1 MYRLTI
7 FVFAVACVAFLLAC
21 APPKE
26 PGAVAQLQDEND
38 ARMYPNRRVPEEPSA
53 VAQLQAAINKETVEA
68 DLDGALAQFRAI
80 VTKYEKTD
88 RAVTAMA
95 LVHIGECY
103 RKKGDAESRRVFEQV
118 ERDYPDQKEAVS
130 RARAGLAG
138 PGGRGEMTAVSV
150 WNDAPP
156 PGAFNIAGDQP
167 LLPYR
172 SNRSGDLMLRN
183 LTTGESDNL
192 TNIGPGERGKVL
204 GSGLISADGK
214 MVAYD
219 WSTLVTTDGATI
231 SLSAVDEDR
240 KEIRTI
246 GSDGAGMK
254 IHISGKSTS
263 VPGIVAISPDHRT
276 LLVSAWAAASASTP
290 AHPILQR
297 LSLIDGTL
305 TPFANGFWS
314 NAASFSTDGRFV
326 ALEGAPEGAK
336 PVSRGLYVANAD
348 GTNLRRLLDEPVFT
362 PRWTADGKW
371 IAFKAE
377 RTANQPALWAIPAAG
392 GEPRLLKQEPSINGL
407 YGFTRDGSLFYSA
420 GKSLTDI
427 QLARLDSATH
437 ALTGQARRFI
447 DTFAGQN
454 DDLKFSPDGKWM
466 AWRSRRKDG
475 YVLVVRATIGGEERV
490 LYHLAGVGG
499 YAWLPDSSALLVRRR
514 AGDMSGLQRIDV
526 PDGHVTELDWGA
538 FPPGMPVVTEGGKSL
553 LWSRC
558 NSVGCEL
565 ARIDT
570 QTKTEAIEPMGGF
583 VERGPSVLSPDGK
596 WLAIVG
602 RTPST
607 TIFSLFV
614 RPAAA
619 GGKLVERVHGIVRS
633 TGTPTFVFTPDSKQ
647 VIYQA
652 EAPLNQLRIVPVD
665 SGPSVST
672 RIIGQYPSFHP
683 DGRLTYTQT
692 TGSPGVVMLRNPPLN

>member
-1 MYRLTI
+1 M
-7 FVFAVACVAFLLAC
+7 
-21 APPKE
+21 PP
-26 PGAVAQLQDEND
+26 LQDESD
-38 ARMYPNRRVPEEPSA
+38 ASMHPNRRPPKEPSA

-68 DLDGALAQFRAI
+68 DLDGAIAQFRKI
-80 VTKYEKTD
+80 VAKYGKTD
-88 RAVTAMA
+88 PAVAAMA

-130 RARAGLAG
+130 RARAGLAAS
-138 PGGRGEMTAVSV
+138 GGRGEMTAVTV

-156 PGAFNIAGDQP
+156 PGAFNMAGDQP

-183 LTTGESDNL
+183 LTTGEFHNL
-192 TNIGPGERGKVL
+192 TKIGPGERGKVL
-204 GSGLISADGK
+204 GSALISADGK

-231 SLSAVDEDR
+231 SPSAADEDR

-246 GSDGAGMK
+246 GSDGAGMRV
-254 IHISGKSTS
+254 HVSGKSAS
-263 VPGIVAISPDHRT
+263 VPSIVAISPDHRT
-276 LLVSAWAAASASTP
+276 LLVSASAAASESTP

-362 PRWTADGKW
+362 PRWTPDGKW
-371 IAFKAE
+371 IVFKAE

-392 GEPRLLKQEPSINGL
+392 GEPRLLKQEPGINGL
-407 YGFTRDGSLFYSA
+407 YGFTRAGSLFYSA
-420 GKSLTDI
+420 GKPLTDI

-454 DDLKFSPDGKWM
+454 DDLRFSPDGKWM
-466 AWRSRRKDG
+466 AWRSHRKDG
-475 YVLVVRATIGGEERV
+475 YALVVRATIGGEERV
-490 LYHLAGVGG
+490 LYHLAGVGA
-499 YAWLPDSSALLVRRR
+499 YVWLPDSSALLVRRR
-514 AGDMSGLQRIDV
+514 AGVVSGLNRIDV
-526 PDGHVTELDWGA
+526 DGRVTELDWGA
-538 FPPGMPVVTEGGKSL
+538 FPPGMPVVIEGGKAL

-558 NSVGCEL
+558 NSAGCEL

-570 QTKTEAIEPMGGF
+570 QTKTEAIEPMDGF
-583 VERGPSVLSPDGK
+583 VERGPSLLSPDGK

-602 RTPST
+602 RVPST
-607 TIFSLFV
+607 TVFSLFV

-619 GGKLVERVHGIVRS
+619 GGKLVERVHGIVTT
-633 TGTPTFVFTPDSKQ
+633 TGAPTFAFTPDSKQ
-647 VIYQA
+647 VIYQS
-652 EAPLNQLRIVPVD
+652 EAPLNELRIVPVD
-665 SGPSVST
+665 GGPSVST

-683 DGRLTYTQT
+683 DGRLTYTQI
-692 TGSPGVVMLRNPPLN
+692 TGSPEVVMLRNLRLN